1 MIAMAPLA
9 KWCNAVYVEK
19 RLSKIHANEDRLEF
33 EDGTFL
39 DYDVLALNIGSR
51 DAQEVSGVYEYS
63 MTTEPIN

>member
-39 DYDVLALNIGSR
+39 DYDVLALNVGL
-51 DAQEVSGVYEYS
+51 
-63 MTTEPIN
+63 